1 MTDDTFVR
9 DPIREH
15 ATRTVIHRGNLV
27 PAWTL
32 MPVHP
37 KWLSKSWYAA
47 FCRRHRAALM
57 GGDEE

>member
-1 MTDDTFVR
+1 MTDTFVR

-32 MPVHP
+32 LPIHP
-37 KWLSKSWYAA
+37 KWLNPVFWGLFAH
-47 FCRRHRAALM
+47 RHRAVLI
-57 GGDEE
+57 GGDE